1 MANVHPITPH
11 LQTLQAP
18 TPLRA
23 LPGWLIWRFEERDGD
38 TVKVPYYAHGGKRLG
53 RQGDPKDKGQLV
65 TFEAARRAAAA
76 KGFTGVGFA
85 TLPEFGITALDF
97 DDCVTEQGLNPDVER
112 IVTGTYAEYSPS
124 GQGVRAF
131 MAGSFGANRKS
142 HATAVQWG
150 LEVFSTK
157 GFVTFTGAA
166 LEITELTGCENVVA
180 PINANIKAEY
190 LRRFGDSTAR
200 ASSDE
205 PIGLTLDQ
213 VRECLAALDPDMDY
227 NGWLQAGMAIHH
239 ETQGAVEG
247 LDLWDDWSARGA
259 KYPGRESMEGRWD
272 GFGRSD
278 GAYVT
283 AGTLLKM
290 AREAGANV
298 AQVAAATDFAVIPE
312 PVAPPGGHFKIRSA
326 ADFVATVRPMRWMVK
341 ALIPHATLGVM
352 YGAPGSGKSFLAFDV
367 CAALG
372 RGIEWNGQRTQR
384 GKVLYVVA
392 EGKAGFAQR
401 IRAYCHQHAVTADT
415 LGIDVITDV
424 TPNLTDSTSVTNL
437 IADIKALGPYDLIV
451 MDTLAQVTPGA
462 NENSGEDMGRALAYC
477 RKIHQS
483 SGAMVM
489 LVHHSGKDASKG
501 ARGWSG
507 MLAACDVELEV
518 TRFENERCV
527 QVTKMKDGRDGQS
540 FGFKLHD
547 VVLEQ
552 DEDGEDVTSCIVEY
566 GAVAAGRGKG
576 RKPVKMGDN
585 ERLVLSVLHDLAGLA
600 AGGKVAQTV
609 LLDAVK
615 AQMTYDPTKRDQRAG
630 RVLQAIEALQSK
642 KMVAVGEDDNGGFV
656 QVCADSNT

>member
-1 MANVHPITPH
+1 MGADILPITPH

-18 TPLRA
+18 NPLRA

-65 TFEAARRAAAA
+65 TFEAARRAAAS

-97 DDCVTEQGLNPDVER
+97 DDCVTEHGLNADVER

-142 HATAVQWG
+142 HASAVQWG

-180 PINANIKAEY
+180 PINAPIRAEY
-190 LRRFGDSTAR
+190 LRRFGDSSAR
-200 ASSDE
+200 AGTDE
-205 PIGLTLDQ
+205 PMGLTVDQ
-213 VRECLAALDPDMDY
+213 LRECLGSLEPDMEY
-227 NGWLQAGMAIHH
+227 TGWLQAGMAIHH
-239 ETQGAVEG
+239 ETQGSIEG
-247 LDLWDDWSARGA
+247 LELWDDWSATGA

-290 AREAGANV
+290 AREAGSEV
-298 AQVAAATDFAVIPE
+298 GQVAARADFAVIPE
-312 PVAPPGGHFKIRSA
+312 PEHPPGGHFKIRSA
-326 ADFVATVRPMRWMVK
+326 ADFVAQVK
-341 ALIPHATLGVM
+341 PVHWLIKNFLPHATLGVL
-352 YGAPGSGKSFLAFDV
+352 YGESSSGKSFLAFDM

-372 RGIEWNGQRTQR
+372 RGVSWNNATTRCAR
-384 GKVLYVVA
+384 VLYVVA
-392 EGKAGFAQR
+392 EGVGGFNQR
-401 IRAYCHQHAVTADT
+401 IRAYCHQQGIQSEA
-415 LGIDVITDV
+415 LGIDVISDV
-424 TPNLTDSTSVTNL
+424 TPNLLDAGHVTNL

-451 MDTLAQVTPGA
+451 MDTFAQVTPGG

-477 RKIHQS
+477 RKISQS
-483 SGAMVM
+483 SGAMV
-489 LVHHSGKDASKG
+489 LLIHHSGKDASKG

-507 MLAACDVELEV
+507 LRAACDVELEV

-527 QVTKMKDGRDGQS
+527 QVTKLKDGRDGAQ
-540 FGFKLHD
+540 FGFKLLD
-547 VVLEQ
+547 VILGQ
-552 DEDGEDVTSCIVEY
+552 DDEGDDITSCVVEY
-566 GAVAAGRGKG
+566 GAVKAGRG
-576 RKPVKMGDN
+576 RKPTKIGDN

-600 AGGKVAQTV
+600 AGGKVAQIK

-615 AQMTYDPTKRDQRAG
+615 GQMTYDPTKRDQRAG
-630 RVLQAIEALQSK
+630 RALQAIEALQSK
-642 KMVAVGEDDNGGFV
+642 KLVAVGEDENGGYV
-656 QVCADSNT
+656 QVSTDSDT